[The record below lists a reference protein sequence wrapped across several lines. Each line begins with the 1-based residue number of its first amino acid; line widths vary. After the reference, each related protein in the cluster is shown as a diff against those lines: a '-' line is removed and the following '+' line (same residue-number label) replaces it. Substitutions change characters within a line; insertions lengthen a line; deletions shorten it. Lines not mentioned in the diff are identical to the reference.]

1 MALTVNAAN
10 RQVTLH
16 SKRVRD
22 TYGRDAG
29 VCDGRDAGVCDG
41 VAVSITAPKKSRH
54 SDHEK
59 ENAEPSPSEF
69 GAAKQRFDDDDDV
82 SVLESFLE
90 VFCAT

>member
-10 RQVTLH
+10 RQVTLN

-22 TYGRDAG
+22 TGG
-29 VCDGRDAGVCDG
+29 HDAGVCDG

-69 GAAKQRFDDDDDV
+69 GAAKQRFNGSEV
-82 SVLESFLE
+82 SVWIFFLRE
-90 VFCAT
+90 